1 MPGTCPVP
9 KPTRSQGGAVL
20 LQGNLPDPGMEPGSP
35 ALAGRFFPTEPPGK
49 PFKARWPHANR
60 TRYPE
65 LMFGDRAPHTR
76 APLAAPPAPLFL
88 YPPGEVPAPRLLP
101 PSSPIRRPA
110 RGSALAGGSLRHYR
124 SNELLL
130 WGRQLCPPP
139 VPCSSTLRDEVWSTS
154 PQTRPEH
161 TAGVHRPRGAQSQ
174 THGGGVYAPQVEPHL
189 EMGRTHLP
197 PALSGEG
204 RAPRARSLLSGFP
217 GASPGLASSECLV
230 DDYKGVSST
239 S

>member
-1 MPGTCPVP
+1 M
-9 KPTRSQGGAVL
+9 
-20 LQGNLPDPGMEPGSP
+20 
-35 ALAGRFFPTEPPGK
+35 
-49 PFKARWPHANR
+49 
-60 TRYPE
+60 
-65 LMFGDRAPHTR
+65 
-76 APLAAPPAPLFL
+76 
-88 YPPGEVPAPRLLP
+88 
-101 PSSPIRRPA
+101 
-110 RGSALAGGSLRHYR
+110 
-124 SNELLL
+124 
-130 WGRQLCPPP
+130 
-139 VPCSSTLRDEVWSTS
+139 LRDEVWSTS

-204 RAPRARSLLSGFP
+204 RAPRALSLLSGFP